1 MALKSFTN
9 RRFYAYS
16 YNTIRTYL
24 CRSYS
29 SVPPDN
35 EVLPEKSELSGEED
49 KKGGFAKA
57 FEKYTQVDQ
66 EATEVPIAP
75 PKTFASLL
83 RNSKLMQV
91 I

>member
-1 MALKSFTN
+1 MALTSFAN
-9 RRFYAYS
+9 RRFSTYS
-16 YNTIRTYL
+16 YATIRAYL

-35 EVLPEKSELSGEED
+35 ESLPEKSELSGEEV
-49 KKGGFAKA
+49 KKGGFAQA
-57 FEKYTQVDQ
+57 FEKYTQV
-66 EATEVPIAP
+66 EEESTEVPITP